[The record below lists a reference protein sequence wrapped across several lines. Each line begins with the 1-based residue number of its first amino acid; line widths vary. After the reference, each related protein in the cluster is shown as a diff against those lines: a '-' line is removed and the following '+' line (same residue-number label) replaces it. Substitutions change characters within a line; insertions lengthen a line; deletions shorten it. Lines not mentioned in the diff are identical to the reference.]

1 MEITEKTH
9 LNNKALRESATLITR
24 SPIKLARFLF
34 ALGQIPH
41 SGFHVNEAG
50 TSTGNALSFT
60 HQLTNDDMLHMSF
73 WHDAARV
80 QTKAGGLNWL
90 NGQLYMGHSPIVSFE
105 WDVYVDVQTLQYT
118 LYGQLLEF
126 RGTDTHDK
134 AVLYCQAFH
143 HYANKYIDVGDA
155 VYEPEHAF
163 QVNEHWHELLGKTI
177 PLTDGLLE
185 DLGVVR

>member
-9 LNNKALRESATLITR
+9 LHNKTLRESVALITR

-34 ALGQIPH
+34 ALDQIPH

-60 HQLTNDDMLHMSF
+60 HHLTNDDMLHMSF
-73 WHDAARV
+73 WQDAARV

-90 NGQLYMGHSPIVSFE
+90 NGQLFMGHGPIMSFE
-105 WDVYVDVQTLQYT
+105 RDVYVDVTTLRHA
-118 LYGQLLEF
+118 LYNQLLEF
-126 RGTDTHDK
+126 RGAGTQDK
-134 AVLYCQAFH
+134 AVLYYQVFH
-143 HYANKYIDVGDA
+143 YYANKYIEVGDA
-155 VYEPEHAF
+155 VFEPEHTY
-163 QVNEHWHELLGKTI
+163 QVDETFHELMGKTV
-177 PLTDGLLE
+177 PLTSTMLE

>member
-9 LNNKALRESATLITR
+9 LHNKTLRESVALITR

-41 SGFHVNEAG
+41 SGFHVNVAG

-73 WHDAARV
+73 WQDAACV

-105 WDVYVDVQTLQYT
+105 RDVYVDVTALQYA

-143 HYANKYIDVGDA
+143 HYANKYEEVGDA
-155 VYEPEHAF
+155 VFEPEHAF
-163 QVNEHWHELLGKTI
+163 QVGECWHDLMGKTI
-177 PLTDGLLE
+177 PLTDTMLK